1 LLSALPTSAEAPKP
15 TDNEV
20 LDEYTIPFGEWI
32 DQAVDWIAV
41 NMTTLLEIIE
51 WPFKTLLDLVVNDF
65 LLQVSWVLVVAMMFM
80 IAWLVRNLKV
90 AFGVAAALT
99 LCGLLG
105 DAYWI
110 ETARTIGYI
119 AVAVGLCV
127 VIGLP
132 LGILCGRLDGAW
144 LVTRPTLDAMQV
156 VHAFVYM
163 LPFIFFWGIGPV
175 AATMATMVFA
185 LPPLIRLTNLGV
197 RQVPEEVVEAS
208 RAYGAPEWR
217 VLLDVQIP
225 LARPAIMTGVN
236 QTLLMSISMLGIAAI
251 MGAGG
256 LGRLLFRAL
265 SNQEVALAASGGLA
279 FFLVAVSLDR
289 MSQPEGTDKS
299 LLSRI
304 GEAWRHRTD
313 PEVLLE
319 GEDTFDAAEI
329 EREILAGEAIPTSRR
344 ERRYAL
350 IAAAGSVVA
359 LVGLF
364 LPWSIDAG
372 KISGWSRRA
381 DESLPGQEFNGLAAS
396 GGSWFGIMV
405 GVGAVAVLAGVVVA
419 LVRNGYG
426 PRWLAPDGAVIASSM
441 MLITSLAFF
450 LSSPSA
456 LLDDDFRMG
465 AGVLVTIVG
474 SAGALVGSVLWMTRA
489 PYAPKRPLPLRIR
502 YGKLAGGVAAIL
514 MAVVTLF
521 ASWSFD
527 ERQDVVFSDELL
539 EEIAAI
545 EQAVAGGEVD
555 GAVGATQIASL
566 TASATRADVVILD
579 GKTSDGAQLGIWTL
593 VFTLIGSA
601 FLLPAAGAFG
611 FDDRRQWAASTLV
624 VGFGFGVLGLSVG
637 WIGTLVRATDPNFV
651 SGFGSFLAM
660 LVGCVLVATSWKLV
674 DRYERLR
681 SYDDDQDLADLA
693 TAQGALQEPI
703 SDPADN
709 VGVVA
714 TGRTV

>member
-1 LLSALPTSAEAPKP
+1 LLSALPTSAEDPKP

-265 SNQEVALAASGGLA
+265 SSSSSPCRSTACRSPKAPTRACSAASARHGGTA
-279 FFLVAVSLDR
+279 RTRRSC
-289 MSQPEGTDKS
+289 
-299 LLSRI
+299 SR
-304 GEAWRHRTD
+304 ART
-313 PEVLLE
+313 PS
-319 GEDTFDAAEI
+319 TPPRSS
-329 EREILAGEAIPTSRR
+329 ER
-344 ERRYAL
+344 
-350 IAAAGSVVA
+350 
-359 LVGLF
+359 
-364 LPWSIDAG
+364 
-372 KISGWSRRA
+372 
-381 DESLPGQEFNGLAAS
+381 
-396 GGSWFGIMV
+396 
-405 GVGAVAVLAGVVVA
+405 
-419 LVRNGYG
+419 
-426 PRWLAPDGAVIASSM
+426 
-441 MLITSLAFF
+441 
-450 LSSPSA
+450 SSPARPS
-456 LLDDDFRMG
+456 RP
-465 AGVLVTIVG
+465 
-474 SAGALVGSVLWMTRA
+474 AGAN
-489 PYAPKRPLPLRIR
+489 
-502 YGKLAGGVAAIL
+502 AA
-514 MAVVTLF
+514 M
-521 ASWSFD
+521 
-527 ERQDVVFSDELL
+527 R
-539 EEIAAI
+539 
-545 EQAVAGGEVD
+545 
-555 GAVGATQIASL
+555 
-566 TASATRADVVILD
+566 
-579 GKTSDGAQLGIWTL
+579 
-593 VFTLIGSA
+593 
-601 FLLPAAGAFG
+601 
-611 FDDRRQWAASTLV
+611 
-624 VGFGFGVLGLSVG
+624 
-637 WIGTLVRATDPNFV
+637 
-651 SGFGSFLAM
+651 
-660 LVGCVLVATSWKLV
+660 
-674 DRYERLR
+674 
-681 SYDDDQDLADLA
+681 
-693 TAQGALQEPI
+693 
-703 SDPADN
+703 
-709 VGVVA
+709 
-714 TGRTV
+714 

>member
-1 LLSALPTSAEAPKP
+1 VIGLLSSTDDPTLV
-15 TDNEV
+15 DNEV

-41 NMTTLLEIIE
+41 NLTGLLELIE

-65 LLQVSWVLVVAMMFM
+65 LLQVSWVLVVTMMFL

-132 LGILCGRLDGAW
+132 IGILCGRLDGAW
-144 LVTRPTLDAMQV
+144 TVTRPTLDAMQV

-208 RAYGAPEWR
+208 RAYGAPEYR

-289 MSQPEGTDKS
+289 MSQPEHDTDKS
-299 LLSRI
+299 LFNRI
-304 GEAWRHRTD
+304 GRAWRHRRD

-319 GEDTFDAAEI
+319 GEDSFDAAEL
-329 EREILAGEAIPTSRR
+329 EREILAGEAIQTSTR
-344 ERRYAL
+344 ERRNAL
-350 IAAAGSVVA
+350 IAAAGA
-359 LVGLF
+359 AAAIVGLL
-364 LPWSIDAG
+364 LPWSINAG
-372 KISGWSRRA
+372 KVSGWSRRA
-381 DESLPGQEFNGLAAS
+381 DEDLAGQSFNGLAAS
-396 GGSWFGIMV
+396 GGSWFGYMV
-405 GVGAVAVLAGVVVA
+405 GIGAVVVLAAAVVA
-419 LVRNGYG
+419 FARNGYG

-441 MLITSLAFF
+441 MLITSLAF
-450 LSSPSA
+450 LLANPSPA
-456 LLDDDFRMG
+456 LVDFQIG
-465 AGVLVTIVG
+465 AGVFIAIAG
-474 SAGALVGSVLWMTRA
+474 SAVALVGSVLWMSRS
-489 PYAPKRPLPLRIR
+489 PYAPKRPLPRRIR

-514 MAVVTLF
+514 MAIVTLF

-539 EEIAAI
+539 EEIADI
-545 EQAVAGGEVD
+545 EAAVDAGELE

-566 TASATRADVVILD
+566 AASATRDDVVILD

-601 FLLPAAGAFG
+601 FLLPASGLFG
-611 FDDRRQWAASTLV
+611 FGDRRQWVASTLV
-624 VGFGFGVLGLSVG
+624 VGAGFGVLGLAVG

-674 DRYERLR
+674 DGFERLR
-681 SYDDDQDLADLA
+681 SYDDDQDLYELA
-693 TAQGALQEPI
+693 TAQGVLQQPI
-703 SDPADN
+703 PDPSDN

-714 TGRTV
+714 TGRTA

>member
-1 LLSALPTSAEAPKP
+1 MIGLIASAEDPKP

-65 LLQVSWVLVVAMMFM
+65 LLQVSWVLVVAMMFL

-208 RAYGAPEWR
+208 RAYGAPEYR

-289 MSQPEGTDKS
+289 MSQPEDTDKS

-304 GEAWRHRTD
+304 GEAWRHRRD

-319 GEDTFDAAEI
+319 GENTFDAAEI

-350 IAAAGSVVA
+350 VAAAGAIVA
-359 LVGLF
+359 AVGLF
-364 LPWSIDAG
+364 LPWGTNAG

-381 DESLPGQEFNGLAAS
+381 DEDLAGQSFNGLAAS

-405 GVGAVAVLAGVVVA
+405 GIGIVAVLAGVVAA
-419 LVRNGYG
+419 LVRDGYG
-426 PRWLAPDGAVIASSM
+426 PRWLSPDGALIASCM
-441 MLITSLAFF
+441 MLLTSLAF
-450 LSSPSA
+450 LLANPSSA
-456 LLDDDFRMG
+456 LVDFEIG
-465 AGVLVTIVG
+465 AGVFVAIAG
-474 SAGALVGSVLWMTRA
+474 SAVALAGSLLWMGRS
-489 PYAPKRPLPLRIR
+489 PYAPRRPLPLKVR
-502 YGKLAGGVAAIL
+502 YGKLAAGVAAIV
-514 MAVVTLF
+514 MAIITLF

-539 EEIAAI
+539 TEIAEI
-545 EQAVAGGEVD
+545 EEAVAAGELE

-566 TASATRADVVILD
+566 TASATSADVVILD

-593 VFTLIGSA
+593 VFTVVGAA
-601 FLLPAAGAFG
+601 FLLPASGALG
-611 FDDRRQWAASTLV
+611 FDDRRQWTASTLV
-624 VGFGFGVLGLSVG
+624 VGAGFGVLGLSVG
-637 WIGTLVRATDPNFV
+637 WIGSLVRATDPNFV

-674 DRYERLR
+674 DRFERLR
-681 SYDDDQDLADLA
+681 SFDDDQDLHLLA
-693 TAQGALQEPI
+693 TAQGELEQPI
-703 SDPADN
+703 PDPSTN

-714 TGRTV
+714 TGPTA